1 MSLRLFLGTLS
12 ALAYVA
18 CGQDASLVNTPPVLT
33 LADGRHP
40 DSIGLISAGTLR
52 IHFRDSV
59 PIREHTTAEHAAAL
73 TVARQAVAQQAD
85 SSVIN
90 RVVVVFGWQ
99 APDSGVM
106 RSYQFV
112 GQDVRQ

>member
-1 MSLRLFLGTLS
+1 MSLRPFFGTLS
-12 ALAYVA
+12 ALVLVA
-18 CGQDASLVNTPPVLT
+18 CGQDASVVSTPPVLT

-40 DSIGLISAGTLR
+40 DSTGLMAPGTLR

-59 PIREHTTAEHAAAL
+59 PTREHTMAEQAAAL

-85 SSVIN
+85 SLLID

-106 RSYQFV
+106 RSYQFT
-112 GQDVRQ
+112 GQHVRQ

>member
-1 MSLRLFLGTLS
+1 MSLRPFLRTLS
-12 ALAYVA
+12 ALAFVA
-18 CGQDASLVNTPPVLT
+18 CGQDASLVSTPPVLT

-40 DSIGLISAGTLR
+40 DSIGLISLGTLR

-59 PIREHTTAEHAAAL
+59 PSREHTMAEQAAAL
-73 TVARQAVAQQAD
+73 TVARQAVAQHAD
-85 SSVIN
+85 SGSID

-106 RSYQFV
+106 RSYQFTA
-112 GQDVRQ
+112 QDVRQ